1 MYRKIFFVEDND
13 TKFDE
18 VCLVLGELFPSH
30 WQVSRAS
37 NMVDAESMLFAE
49 SWDVYLLDVS
59 MDVTAG
65 KAAFGLQSQA
75 TLGGLKLAN
84 TIAIEGLEKP
94 TVIITGFDAF
104 SNIPQGKKVNHV
116 MDLNHVDQSA
126 KAVLGDCYLGAVRYG
141 ADTWRQDLARVL
153 KEVSFQWKF

>member
-1 MYRKIFFVEDND
+1 MNRRIFFVEDND

-18 VCLVLGELFPSH
+18 VCALLDELFPCH

-37 NMVDAESMLFAE
+37 NLVDAESMLFAE

-65 KAAFGLQSQA
+65 KAAFGSQSQA

-94 TVIITGFDAF
+94 TIIITGFDAF
-104 SNIPQGKKVNHV
+104 SDIPQGKKVNNV

-126 KAVLGDCYLGAVRYG
+126 KAVLGDWYLGAVRYG
-141 ADTWRQDLARVL
+141 AGTWREDLTRVL
-153 KEVSFQWKF
+153 KEVKF